1 MDIRSVEA
9 FVLVV
14 REGGVTRAA
23 ERLGLTQPAVSARLR
38 ALEERIGRPLLL
50 RRGRRLVPTAAGEE
64 LLERA
69 RPLLA
74 LAEDLQS
81 WIRDAGR
88 LEAGR
93 LRLGADGPFGVMPLV
108 AAFRHR
114 YPRVTVELRIGNTA
128 RVGAEL
134 REGVTDAAVVMLDG
148 PADDLA
154 TFTLSEDRLFAL
166 LPRGHPP
173 AAAAS
178 LPLARFAEGAVVL
191 REPGSA
197 TRAVLEKALAAAGLR
212 VRPVLELGSREA
224 VREAVAAGLGAGVVF
239 GGEQPP
245 DPRLVLVP
253 IDGLERPVPRVL
265 ACLPARRRL
274 RVTSALFA
282 LAGRPSPADAGAVPP
297 ETSAAP

>member
-1 MDIRSVEA
+1 MDLRAVET

-23 ERLGLTQPAVSARLR
+23 ERLGVTQPAVSARLR
-38 ALEERIGRPLLL
+38 ALEERIGRPLLV

-69 RPLLA
+69 RPLVA

-81 WIRDAGR
+81 WIGDAGR

-114 YPRVTVELRIGNTA
+114 YPRVAVELRIGNTQ
-128 RVGAEL
+128 RVAAEL
-134 REGVTDAAVVMLDG
+134 REGLTDAAVVMLER
-148 PADDLA
+148 PAEDLD
-154 TFTLSEDRLFAL
+154 TYTLSEDRLFAL
-166 LPRGHPP
+166 LPRGHPLAEP
-173 AAAAS
+173 ALLA
-178 LPLARFAEGAVVL
+178 LARLVAGPVIL

-197 TRAVLEKALAAAGLR
+197 TRAVLERALREAGLAA
-212 VRPVLELGSREA
+212 RPVLELGSREA

-239 GGEQPP
+239 GEEQPP

-253 IDGLERPVPRVL
+253 LAGPLPAVPRVL
-265 ACLPARRRL
+265 ACLPARRSL

-282 LAGRPSPADAGAVPP
+282 LAARVPVADAGEA
-297 ETSAAP
+297 ERRAAP